1 MLPAT
6 TRWLARGLSH
16 RKLRLARMRPTES
29 RSALFGIVAGI
40 FVSGTGIG
48 SILPI
53 LPLYLR
59 ERGASYSLVGV
70 IVAASLIAQAIGQWP
85 AGWLADRFGRRESM
99 VAGLLVAAATSLVFV
114 LPLSIGWLVT
124 LRFLQGLGFATATPV
139 VRAGVADVVPSDE

>member
-48 SILPI
+48 SLLPI

-59 ERGASYSLVGV
+59 ERGASYALVGV
-70 IVAASLIAQAIGQWP
+70 IVGSALL
-85 AGWLADRFGRRESM
+85 AGHRPVAGGDPCRARRREDDDDRRF
-99 VAGLLVAAATSLVFV
+99 VVAAVAS
-114 LPLSIGWLVT
+114 VT
-124 LRFLQGLGFATATPV
+124 FRSTRT
-139 VRAGVADVVPSDE
+139 

>member
-48 SILPI
+48 SLLPI

-59 ERGASYSLVGV
+59 ERGASYGLVGV
-70 IVAASLIAQAIGQWP
+70 IVGAALVAQAIGQWRRGSLPGAP
-85 AGWLADRFGRRESM
+85 AGRRRASTR
-99 VAGLLVAAATSLVFV
+99 A
-114 LPLSIGWLVT
+114 WW
-124 LRFLQGLGFATATPV
+124 TPWR
-139 VRAGVADVVPSDE
+139 RARSSVHR

>member
-1 MLPAT
+1 MKQ
-6 TRWLARGLSH
+6 ARP
-16 RKLRLARMRPTES
+16 RT
-29 RSALFGIVAGI
+29 ALYGIVAAV

-85 AGWLADRFGRRESM
+85 AGWLADRFGRRETM

-124 LRFLQGLGFATATPV
+124 LRFLQGLASRQPLQRNAP
-139 VRAGVADVVPSDE
+139 